1 MKLEV
6 KMYVRTRYG
15 YIARLKRINKTDR
28 YTEYEFDNT
37 IGYDYDGFFHSIVED
52 CIDGIEIIKASY
64 NIIDLIEVGDVIT
77 FKNDEDVYK
86 INCVPNEESTCDCFY
101 LVFDYATQYGLE
113 DIEVSKETMLNT
125 LESVIT
131 REQFSQ
137 MEYKVGD

>member
-1 MKLEV
+1 MKLEPN
-6 KMYVRTRYG
+6 MYVRTNKG
-15 YIARLKRINKTDR
+15 EIAKIVA
-28 YTEYEFDNT
+28 DNPYLVN
-37 IGYDYDGFFHSIVED
+37 IDKFKK
-52 CIDGIEIIKASY
+52 DGITLRTLRKIDIIKASH
-64 NIIDLIEVGDVIT
+64 NIIDVLEVGDVVT

-131 REQFSQ
+131 REQFEQ
-137 MEYKVGD
+137 IAYKVGDDK

>member
-1 MKLEV
+1 MKLGPN
-6 KMYVRTRYG
+6 MYVRTNKG
-15 YIARLKRINKTDR
+15 EIAKIVA
-28 YTEYEFDNT
+28 DNPYLVN
-37 IGYDYDGFFHSIVED
+37 IDKFKK
-52 CIDGIEIIKASY
+52 DGITLRTLRKIDILKASY
-64 NIIDLIEVGDVIT
+64 NIIDVLEVGDVVT

-86 INCVPNEESTCDCFY
+86 INCVPNEESACDCFY

-137 MEYKVGD
+137 IAYKVGD